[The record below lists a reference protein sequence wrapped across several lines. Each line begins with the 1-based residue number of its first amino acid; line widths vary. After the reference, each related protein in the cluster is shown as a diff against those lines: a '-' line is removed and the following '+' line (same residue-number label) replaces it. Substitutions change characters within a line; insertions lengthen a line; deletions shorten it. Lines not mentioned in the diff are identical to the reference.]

1 MKEKRTTMST
11 QTYTQ
16 PLNTVT
22 PLFMEDK
29 LRLEKLEL
37 PIGENTQCVYYYR
50 HSSYKP
56 TADIIFDSLANIP
69 GSSFVELPDG
79 DTGFDP
85 GDIEVTTEE
94 KIPVVYSQNPRL
106 TTIILENA
114 TLTGRT
120 VIKPASTFDAPTE
133 QREAVKRRPNKLP
146 KFIHPENIL
155 SGSANAEDATLA
167 GGCGIYGN
175 AKVLGGEHLYLLASG
190 NAYVECARTRRTD
203 FILGGFIKGNYA
215 VEDLTF
221 YGDGVEINDLGTMP
235 AGSEPFILEL
245 QDDDP
250 DVPTYESFINDGW
263 AGYADT
269 QWENISRFNRI
280 TCSIVNDDRFWSQR
294 LCLDTHLHK
303 PYTETCHC
311 LVWLPHILTFDPRAI
326 SYLIRVSGR
335 MGSPDVK
342 IPLAH
347 AGADNPL
354 AHVTLRALEESLA
367 SEISTPNVLTAWHGN
382 GIKIGWSDAWLK
394 NLDACG
400 IPAPNTEG
408 YGDDLTE
415 LYEEEVNRL
424 LEYALGF

>member
-1 MKEKRTTMST
+1 MNTHA
-11 QTYTQ
+11 YNQ
-16 PLNTVT
+16 PLNTVM
-22 PLFMEDK
+22 PLFPEDK
-29 LRLEKLEL
+29 LRLKELEL
-37 PIGENTQCVYYYR
+37 PVGENTQCVYYYR
-50 HSSYKP
+50 HLGYKP
-56 TADIIFDSLANIP
+56 TANIILDSPANIP
-69 GSSFVELPDG
+69 GSTLVELPVS

-94 KIPVVYSQNPRL
+94 KIPAVYSQNPRL

-114 TLTGRT
+114 TLTGKT

-133 QREAVKRRPNKLP
+133 QKEAVKRRPNTLP

-155 SGSANAEDATLA
+155 TGTANAENATLS

-190 NAYVECARTRRTD
+190 NAHVECARTHRTD

-215 VEDLTF
+215 AEDLTF
-221 YGDGVEINDLGTMP
+221 YGDGIEINDLGTMP

-250 DVPTYESFINDGW
+250 NVPTYESFINDGW
-263 AGYADT
+263 TGYADT

-280 TCSIVNDDRFWSQR
+280 TCSIVKDDRFWSQR

-303 PYTETCHC
+303 QYTENCHC
-311 LVWLPHILTFDPRAI
+311 LVWLPRILTFDPRAI
-326 SYLIRVSGR
+326 SYLIRVSGQ
-335 MGSPDVK
+335 MGNPEAKS
-342 IPLAH
+342 PLAH

-354 AHVTLRALEESLA
+354 ASVTLRALEESLA
-367 SEISTPNVLTAWHGN
+367 SEIGTPNVLTAWHSNDTVKERWGE
-382 GIKIGWSDAWLK
+382 AWLK

-408 YGDDLTE
+408 WEDKLTE
-415 LYEEEVNRL
+415 LYEEKVNRL
-424 LEYALGF
+424 LEHVLGF